1 MQYGKQGLSGGAQLT
16 AGDVIGQVFGFQPS
30 ATNIALQSQAF
41 NNAPWVLAGGAVL
54 TSNNNAD
61 PHGTT
66 AASLVNDPGA
76 GLAELNQPIVVAN
89 NNASYV
95 ASIFVSAGT
104 SVQMKFGIRLAG
116 GAGIDNSIEIAPQSG
131 VVISASPAVFN
142 QAFVV
147 NGVTWF
153 RLSVLI
159 TNNTSGNVT
168 LTPYLQPASVNAAA
182 VGNVLAFGL
191 QVELASVAGLATTT
205 AYIPTQNNAV
215 TITGGYFPSFLIN
228 QNAQILNANVTA
240 GLADNG
246 TSFVFINNAAN
257 FQITLPP
264 VAAVPDGY
272 NVSIIAAGSR
282 NVKIQANAAELITV
296 PGQALGGVNSYFLNV
311 LGQYAVTLVKTNG
324 QWFAI
329 TQTETHG
336 EITLVANGNFTLP
349 EGVSSIYVSGAAGG
363 GGGGGSAATG
373 AGGGGGAGQ
382 SDLGTLA
389 VQIPGLLL
397 AINIGAG
404 GAGGA
409 AGNNNGIAG
418 ANTTIPAIGYAL
430 TGGGLGIGAAA
441 AGQGF
446 GGAAGG
452 AGASNGGFGSTAGQN
467 GGMGG
472 GNQFAPAAI
481 QLNAAAGANG
491 LVYGGGGSGAGVTGG
506 AGGNGA
512 PGIIRIRW

>member
-61 PHGTT
+61 PRGTT

-104 SVQMKFGIRLAG
+104 STQMKFGVRLAG

-142 QAFVV
+142 QAFVI

-191 QVELASVAGLATTT
+191 QVELASVAGIATTT
-205 AYIPTQNNAV
+205 AYIPTQNSTV

-246 TSFVFINNAAN
+246 TSFVFTNNAGN
-257 FQITLPP
+257 LQLNLPP
-264 VAAVPDGY
+264 VASVPDGY
-272 NVSIIAAGSR
+272 NLTAIAIGSR
-282 NVKIQANAAELITV
+282 SVKLQANAAELIFT
-296 PGQALGGVNSYFLNV
+296 PSQNFAGVNSYSLNV
-311 LGQYAVTLVKTNG
+311 TGQYSVTLVKANG
-324 QWFAI
+324 QWNAL

-336 EITLVANGNFTLP
+336 ETTLIANGNFTLP
-349 EGVSSIYVSGAAGG
+349 LGVSGITVSGAAGG

-382 SDLGTLA
+382 SDQGS
-389 VQIPGLLL
+389 VSFQNSGLLL
-397 AINIGAG
+397 AMVIGTG

-409 AGNNNGIAG
+409 AGNNNGAAG
-418 ANTTIPAIGYAL
+418 TNTTIVALGYTL
-430 TGGGLGIGAAA
+430 TGGNPGIGAAA
-441 AGQGF
+441 AGGSG

-452 AGASNGGFGSTAGQN
+452 AGASGGGFGSSIGF
-467 GGMGG
+467 GGNGG
-472 GNQFAPAAI
+472 GNQFA
-481 QLNAAAGANG
+481 AAAFQQTAGNGAAG
-491 LVYGGGGSGAGVTGG
+491 IIYGGGGGGAGTTGG

-512 PGIIRIRW
+512 GGFIRIRW